1 MFIWNKTYVLS
12 LGTAAAEG
20 SVGDTP
26 LPRAEI
32 IQSHRGP
39 GQDLK
44 IVSLQALYF
53 AFAI

>member
-1 MFIWNKTYVLS
+1 MYVLS

-26 LPRAEI
+26 PPPAEVM
-32 IQSHRGP
+32 QSHRGP

-44 IVSLQALYF
+44 IVSLQVLSF
-53 AFAI
+53 AFAV